1 MDYFISDLHFGHKNC
16 LAFDNRPFLN
26 IEEQDKY
33 IIDHWNEQ
41 VGLDDEV
48 YILGDIS
55 WYNTTKTLNI
65 FNQLN
70 GIKHLIKGNHDSK
83 LLKNRDIQKLF
94 IEICD
99 YKEIHLSDGKD
110 IILCHYPIVAFK
122 NHYYGSYHF
131 FGHVHNGYENNIIN
145 NVIYQNECLYD
156 KQCNMLNIGIM
167 MPYMYYKPQPL
178 DYLIKIMNTQT
189 TTNKLRAEASSL
201 SNNEK

>member
-41 VGLDDEV
+41 VGLDDDI

-83 LLKNRDIQKLF
+83 LLKNKDIQKLF

-99 YKEIHLSDGKD
+99 YKEIHLLDGKD
-110 IILCHYPIVAFK
+110 LILCHYPIVAFK
-122 NHYYGSYHF
+122 NHYYGSYHL
-131 FGHVHNGYENNIIN
+131 FGHVHSSYENNIIS

-178 DYLIKIMNTQT
+178 DYLIKIMESQT
-189 TTNKLRAEASSL
+189 KVNKERAEATSL
-201 SNNEK
+201 SNNEE